1 MRRTTIG
8 KLKEYNMMLR
18 LYGRY
23 FNKFFKYNPD
33 GEEVMDIIAKNIDQ
47 LSLDLYAIPTD
58 MLYSKDGNYVGL
70 LFDYLKGY
78 KTIFDK
84 LREHEEFDKDEVARC
99 VLKTVNEFDAI
110 GLDYYDIH
118 DENFMIS
125 DNGDIKVIDIDGAEK
140 IVPGT
145 NKLYTI
151 NNLWDFLFEIYLFH
165 FNPDFQYRLN
175 RVWLFEEADTYF
187 SNEFLEY
194 IDGVIRDDRDVLTV
208 SPSIYLPEF
217 YDKEKIDEFSKR
229 LELESRNYGR

>member
-33 GEEVMDIIAKNIDQ
+33 GEEAMDIIAKNIDQ

-84 LREHEEFDKDEVARC
+84 LREHEEFDKDEVARS
-99 VLKTVNEFDAI
+99 VLKTLNEFDAI

-175 RVWLFEEADTYF
+175 IYKKHYF
-187 SNEFLEY
+187 
-194 IDGVIRDDRDVLTV
+194 
-208 SPSIYLPEF
+208 
-217 YDKEKIDEFSKR
+217 
-229 LELESRNYGR
+229 

>member
-84 LREHEEFDKDEVARC
+84 LREHEEFDKDEVARS
-99 VLKTVNEFDAI
+99 VLKTVNEFDSI

-118 DENFMIS
+118 DENFMVN
-125 DNGDIKVIDIDGAEK
+125 DNGDIKVK
-140 IVPGT
+140 SY
-145 NKLYTI
+145 N
-151 NNLWDFLFEIYLFH
+151 NNLNALI
-165 FNPDFQYRLN
+165 
-175 RVWLFEEADTYF
+175 F
-187 SNEFLEY
+187 SLP
-194 IDGVIRDDRDVLTV
+194 VKKKDVSTKGLLLRALCT
-208 SPSIYLPEF
+208 
-217 YDKEKIDEFSKR
+217 SKT
-229 LELESRNYGR
+229 SV